1 MRIVGIDGGL
11 DGGLTL
17 LVEGKVVEREVMP
30 TLGEGKRDL
39 DLNRIVWLLEQWAP
53 DHVVLELAH
62 PMPRQG
68 ASSTFTIGRCYGA
81 VLGVLAALS
90 LPHTIVRARD
100 WQREVFHGLPFG
112 GDTKRASVQVAERL
126 WPAANWRATPRCR
139 VAHDGL
145 TDSALIAEWGRR
157 HLSPAGQAWEIPQ
170 AT

>member
-30 TLGEGKRDL
+30 AVGDGKRDL

-53 DHVVLELAH
+53 DHVVFELAH

-68 ASSTFTIGRCYGA
+68 ASSTFTIGRCFGM
-81 VLGVLAALS
+81 VQGVLAALA
-90 LPHTIVRARD
+90 LPTTLVRARD
-100 WQREVFHGLPFG
+100 WQRELFAGLPFH
-112 GDTKRASVQVAERL
+112 GDTKRASVQTAGRL
-126 WPAANWRATPRCR
+126 WPAVNWRASERCR

-157 HLSPAGQAWEIPQ
+157 HLSPHGQSWEIPQ
-170 AT
+170 PG